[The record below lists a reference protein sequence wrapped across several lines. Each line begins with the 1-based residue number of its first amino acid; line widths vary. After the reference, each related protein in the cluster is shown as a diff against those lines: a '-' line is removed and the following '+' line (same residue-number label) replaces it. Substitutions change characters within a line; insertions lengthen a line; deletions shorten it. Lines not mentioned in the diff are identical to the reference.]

1 MSAKPT
7 RGFKAYTILALDGFA
22 MGSANVIPGV
32 SGGTMAF
39 ILGIYEE
46 LIDSIRRCASADS
59 MKMLARLDF
68 KGLFRELPWRFLIAV
83 GTGVLAAI
91 ATMAKVLSHTL
102 DTYPE
107 ITFSF
112 FFGLILA
119 SIFTVLKRIGKWR
132 ADRFFAMFAG
142 AVVAYLVLTLVP
154 VETPHTWW
162 NLFLCGVIV
171 VCAMIL
177 PGISGSFLLLILGQY
192 KYVLDA
198 VNERN
203 VMVLA
208 WLALGC
214 AAGLAGFVHL
224 LNWLFKKFH
233 DPTVA
238 TLIGFMAGSLWK
250 LWPWQERSQVLVKS
264 AGEVFKLNLPV
275 DTFRLEQT
283 LISDPAAKIKTL
295 VTRNVLPET
304 LDHNFCFAILAAL
317 AGLVIVILMER
328 SASKKDSR
336 ETKTDTTVQP
346 QEQKNTR

>member
-1 MSAKPT
+1 MNILQIDGEREIEMDYKPA
-7 RGFKAYTILALDGFA
+7 RGIKAYLILALDGFA

-46 LIDSIRRCASADS
+46 LIDSIRKCASAETI
-59 MKMLARLDF
+59 KMLAKLDV
-68 KGLFRELPWRFLIAV
+68 KGLSRELPWRFLATV
-83 GTGVLAAI
+83 GTGVLVAI
-91 ATMAKVLSHTL
+91 ATMAKVLSHAL
-102 DTYPE
+102 DKYPE

-119 SIFTVLKRIGKWR
+119 SIYTVLKRVGKWR
-132 ADRFFAMFAG
+132 GDRVVAIFAG
-142 AVVAYLVLTLVP
+142 AAVACLVLTLVP

-162 NLFLCGVIV
+162 NLFLCGIIV

-208 WLALGC
+208 WLVLGC

-224 LNWLFKKFH
+224 LNWLFKKSH
-233 DPTVA
+233 DLTVA

-250 LWPWQERSQVLVKS
+250 LWPWQERTQVLVKS
-264 AGEVFKLNLPV
+264 GAEVFKINLPS
-275 DTFRLEQT
+275 DALRLEQA
-283 LISDPAAKIKTL
+283 LMSDPAATIKTL
-295 VTRNVLPET
+295 VTRNVLPDN
-304 LDHNFCFAILAAL
+304 LDGAFWTALLAAI

-328 SASKKDSR
+328 SATQKDIP
-336 ETKTDTTVQP
+336 E
-346 QEQKNTR
+346 